1 MQKELYVFVSKP
13 ARSEI
18 VKDLPIYLT
27 LFEYFLKEAEFYQLK
42 SI

>member
-13 ARSEI
+13 ARSEM

-27 LFEYFLKEAEFYQLK
+27 LFEYFLKDHLNL
-42 SI
+42 S